1 MAAFVGFLMLFAIM
15 FLLMRNKM
23 MPIVIFVTIPVIA
36 ALLLGFGLKDIGG
49 MVNDGLDSVWKTAV
63 LFIFSTSYFGI
74 MNDAGMFDPVVEGL
88 VKISRGNVLLV
99 TMASAIVAV
108 LGHLDGATAT
118 TVLVTIPAML
128 PLYRRLKI
136 SPYTLLLITGCAM
149 GIMNLVPWGGPIV
162 RVATVL
168 NMDTTE
174 LWHILLPFQGV
185 CLIAVLVIAAICG
198 MLEKR
203 RGAGSFTTEELQQME
218 EVKED
223 PEIAALNRPKLF
235 LFNILL
241 TLVLIVFLCLSI
253 MPTHVC
259 FMIAFGIG
267 VSVNYPGLK
276 NQSARF
282 KAHAGEALNMSAT
295 LLAAAVFIGVMR
307 SSGMLDAMVDVLLSV
322 IPDAMGRYMNV
333 IAGLISVPVGA
344 VLGADT
350 FYYGVFPLLG
360 EAGAAFGVPQ
370 LDVGVAMLIGKN
382 VGMIVSPM
390 QPTTYLACGLA
401 GVEVSDHLRKNF
413 GKSWLISIVLCVLA
427 LLMGV
432 MHIY

>member
-223 PEIAALNRPKLF
+223 PEIAALKRPKLF